1 MKESPSTTR
10 RGRRAG
16 GGEGRFAARGAARLD
31 VGRRF
36 VPFFARVSTGS
47 LFLSDAT
54 PYRALAL
61 NAIGDMCRAT
71 RLEIIGAAV
80 SAYVLKWAVARWEHR
95 EFFPTVAEERQ
106 PARHWTSIVL
116 GCWLW
121 AEEGDSVRSSW

>member
-1 MKESPSTTR
+1 
-10 RGRRAG
+10 
-16 GGEGRFAARGAARLD
+16 
-31 VGRRF
+31 

-121 AEEGDSVRSSW
+121 AEEGDTVRSS